1 MHKRMSPHGDSDHAL
16 YALELINNFKVEN
29 VYFNNGNI
37 NYLENRIVDL
47 LNKKEI
53 NYTNILNNMKIDN
66 INIYFLNNN
75 DYKNENDNS
84 NVMYLI
90 IDNYKFLFTGD
101 ASKNIEN
108 NIINKYNLNNIDV
121 LKVGH
126 HGSNTSSSN
135 TFIYW

>member
-135 TFIYW
+135 TFIY

>member
-53 NYTNILNNMKIDN
+53 NYANILNNMKIDN

-135 TFIYW
+135 TFIY

>member
-1 MHKRMSPHGDSDHAL
+1 MHKRMSPHGDYDHMGEA
-16 YALELINNFKVEN
+16 
-29 VYFNNGNI
+29 
-37 NYLENRIVDL
+37 RIVDL

-135 TFIYW
+135 TFIY